1 VLNAIV
7 VGSTDPQLEGLFK
20 AAGTK
25 PTSLTESG
33 LGGLAKLAIAP
44 DIFVFDLRGQ
54 TILPSVIQS
63 VRRQHPTATIM
74 VVLPSLEPTLLMQ
87 AMHAGVTEVLADPL
101 TQVDVESAIARATEK
116 LQTTQSGQVFGFVG
130 AKGGVGTTTVAVNV
144 ASVLGGISKPNRTLL
159 VDLHQSSGDTAV
171 FLGADVRLSI
181 VEALENT
188 HRLDQAFL
196 RSIVTPVG
204 QGLDLLA
211 SPERPVASQGD
222 VARLR
227 TVLGFLPTVYRYTVL
242 DLPRSD
248 ATALDALDNLDRII
262 IVANQELATVRN
274 ASRIAATLRQRY
286 GPERLLAVISRSDR
300 HADIGQAEIE
310 RAIGTHVE
318 HVFPSDYRTAL
329 QALHKGR
336 PLTLDNHNDL
346 SGELTRF
353 AYQLA
358 GVEAKPPAERPGR
371 KFGLFGSNRRS

>member
-1 VLNAIV
+1 MLNAIV
-7 VGSTDPQLEGLFK
+7 VGPPDPQLEGLLK

-25 PTSLTESG
+25 PTCVTENG
-33 LGGLAKLAIAP
+33 LGALARLAVPP

-54 TILPSVIQS
+54 SALPLVIPAL
-63 VRRQHPTATIM
+63 RRQHPAATVM
-74 VVLPSLEPTLLMQ
+74 VIASALDPGLLMQ
-87 AMHAGVTEVLADPL
+87 AMHAGVTEVLAEPL
-101 TQVDVESAIARATEK
+101 SQADVERAIARAVEK
-116 LQTTQSGQVFGFVG
+116 LQSTQVGQVFGFVG

-144 ASVLGGISKPNRTLL
+144 SSVLGGFAKPGRALL
-159 VDLHQSSGDTAV
+159 VDLHQSSGDAAV

-188 HRLDQAFL
+188 HRLDREFL
-196 RSIVTPVG
+196 RTIVTPVG
-204 QGLDLLA
+204 PGLDLLA
-211 SPERPVASQGD
+211 SPERPVSSQGD

-274 ASRIAATLRQRY
+274 ASRMAATLRQRY
-286 GPERLLAVISRSDR
+286 GPERLMAVLSRSDR

-336 PLTLDNHNDL
+336 PLTLDNHNEL
-346 SGELTRF
+346 SGELTQF

-358 GVEAKPPAERPGR
+358 GVEKKAPVEKPGR
-371 KFGLFGSNRRS
+371 LRGLFGSPRRS